1 MVEKVTESIFY
12 VGANDHDLDLF
23 EGQYIIPN
31 GMAYNSYVIVDDKI
45 VVFDTI
51 GQEQDGRM
59 AGQSGRGAGRKNA
72 GLSCRAAHGTG
83 SLRVPSMLLQKNIRR
98 QRSLETRRHSL

>member
-51 GQEQDGRM
+51 DRRANGWTIWQRCWEKER
-59 AGQSGRGAGRKNA
+59 RTI
-72 GLSCRAAHGTG
+72 LSCSTWSRITP
-83 SLRVPSMLLQKNIRR
+83 RPSMLLQKNIRR

>member
-51 GQEQDGRM
+51 DKSKTGEWLDNLAEER
-59 AGQSGRGAGRKNA
+59 RTI
-72 GLSCRAAHGTG
+72 LSCSTWNRITP
-83 SLRVPSMLLQKNIRR
+83 RPSMLLQKNIRR

>member
-1 MVEKVTESIFY
+1 MIWISLKVE
-12 VGANDHDLDLF
+12 
-23 EGQYIIPN
+23 YIIPN

-51 GQEQDGRM
+51 DKSKTGEWLDNLAEVLG
-59 AGQSGRGAGRKNA
+59 GKNA

-83 SLRVPSMLLQKNIRR
+83 SLRVHQCFCRKISEDSDRWKQENIHYDR
-98 QRSLETRRHSL
+98 TVFPGT